1 MVNFIIKCFVFVLIP
16 LGIAGCGES
25 PKIRPLFSDSV
36 ILAFGDSL
44 TWGTG
49 ATKGMDYPSVLAE
62 LSGMTVINA
71 GIPGEK
77 TDEGMRRLPLL
88 LEEHHPAL
96 VILCHG
102 GNDIL
107 ANRKESVIFD
117 NLERMI
123 HAIRSENADV
133 VLLGV
138 PQKNILLNSAELYAD
153 LAKKYRIPFDD
164 DLIPD
169 ILSHAALKSD
179 YIHPNAQ
186 GYQQLAERVWDLIQI
201 SQE

>member
-36 ILAFGDSL
+36 ILAFDDSL

-123 HAIRSENADV
+123 HAIRSET
-133 VLLGV
+133 
-138 PQKNILLNSAELYAD
+138 PM
-153 LAKKYRIPFDD
+153 
-164 DLIPD
+164 
-169 ILSHAALKSD
+169 LSFWRSPKE
-179 YIHPNAQ
+179 YFAQ
-186 GYQQLAERVWDLIQI
+186 QRRVIC
-201 SQE
+201 